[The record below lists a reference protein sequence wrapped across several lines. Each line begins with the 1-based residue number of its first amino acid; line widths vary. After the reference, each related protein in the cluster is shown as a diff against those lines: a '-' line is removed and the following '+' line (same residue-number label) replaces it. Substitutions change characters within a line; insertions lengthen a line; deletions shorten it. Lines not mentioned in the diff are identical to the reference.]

1 MEVVTTSPARFI
13 GCDVGKDEIVVF
25 DSLSKSVACL
35 ANCPEALAGFAAE
48 IDPDVLVICEATGGY
63 EAKLLEALVTAGRPA
78 HRADA
83 RKVKAFI
90 RSFGTLGKNDA
101 IDARALAR
109 YGEERHRQLAR
120 WRPADK
126 DRTALAGLVLIRQ
139 DLVKARTAWSN
150 RSQAPGATAE
160 IIAPILATFDAQIA
174 TVEAAIE
181 ALLTACQPLRKAVA
195 TLRTIKGMG
204 PVTAPALIALMPE
217 LGTLDRKRIAALAGL
232 APHPNQSGTRDGYRK
247 VRGGRAEI
255 KRLLFIPAMTA
266 ARHDPNLKAFY
277 DRLIAAGKKPI
288 LALVAVMRKMIVI
301 ANARLRDA
309 AALQVS

>member
-13 GCDVGKDEIVVF
+13 GCDVGKREIVAF
-25 DSLSKSVACL
+25 DSLSNSITNL
-35 ANCPEALAGFAAE
+35 ANSAQALTRFAAE
-48 IDPDVLVICEATGGY
+48 LDPNVLVICEATGGY
-63 EAKLLEALVTAGRPA
+63 EAMLLEALVAAGRPA

-109 YGEERHRQLAR
+109 YGEERHRQLVR
-120 WRPADK
+120 WQPADK
-126 DRTALAGLVLIRQ
+126 DRAALAGLVLIRQ
-139 DLVKARTAWSN
+139 DMVKARTAWSN
-150 RSQAPGATAE
+150 RSRAPGATSA
-160 IIAPILATFDAQIA
+160 IIAPILATFDAQISA
-174 TVEAAIE
+174 VEAAIE
-181 ALLTACQPLRKAVA
+181 ALLTACQPLREAVA
-195 TLRTIKGMG
+195 TVRTIKGMG

-217 LGTLDRKRIAALAGL
+217 LGTLDRRRVAALAGL

-255 KRLLFIPAMTA
+255 KPLLFIPAMTA

-277 DRLIAAGKKPI
+277 QQLIAAGKKPI
-288 LALVAVMRKMIVI
+288 LANVAVMRKMIVI

-309 AALQVS
+309 ATLQVS

>member
-13 GCDVGKDEIVVF
+13 GCDVGKREIVVF
-25 DSLSKSVACL
+25 DSLSNGITSL
-35 ANCPEALAGFAAE
+35 ANRPEAVAEFAAAL
-48 IDPDVLVICEATGGY
+48 DPDALVICEATGGY
-63 EAKLLEALVTAGRPA
+63 EALLLEALVAHSRPA

-109 YGEERHRQLAR
+109 YGEERNRQLPR
-120 WRPADK
+120 WKPADK
-126 DRTALAGLVLIRQ
+126 ERSVLAQLVSTRQ
-139 DLVKARTAWSN
+139 DMVKDRTAWSN
-150 RSQAPGATAE
+150 RSRAPGARSE
-160 IIAPILATFDAQIA
+160 IIAPILATLNAQIR
-174 TVEAAIE
+174 TVETKIK
-181 ALLTACQPLRKAVA
+181 ALLDACRPLRQAVA

-217 LGTLDRKRIAALAGL
+217 LGTLDRRRAAALAGL

-255 KRLLFIPAMTA
+255 KRLLLLPAMTA
-266 ARHDPNLKAFY
+266 AKYDPNLKVFY
-277 DRLIAAGKKPI
+277 DRLIVAGKKPI
-288 LALVAVMRKMIVI
+288 LALVAVMRKMIII